1 MWIGLLGEIN
11 LEIQELKTNIKRIQA
26 EMRFLRKNILKN
38 HNLKVKIE
46 SLKQK
51 INALLQLEDDWLTVH
66 YSEARY
72 IPKRV
77 NH

>member
-1 MWIGLLGEIN
+1 MSLFGEIN
-11 LEIQELKTNIKRIQA
+11 LQIQELKTNIKRIQA
-26 EMRFLRKNILKN
+26 RMRFLRKNILEN

-46 SLKQK
+46 SLKQQ
-51 INALLQLEDDWLTVH
+51 INTLLQLEDDLLTVD

-72 IPKRV
+72 IPKRA

>member
-1 MWIGLLGEIN
+1 MSLFGEIN
-11 LEIQELKTNIKRIQA
+11 LQIQELKTNIKRIQA
-26 EMRFLRKNILKN
+26 RMRFLRKNILEN

-51 INALLQLEDDWLTVH
+51 INNLLLLEDDWLTVY

>member
-1 MWIGLLGEIN
+1 
-11 LEIQELKTNIKRIQA
+11 
-26 EMRFLRKNILKN
+26 MRFLRKNILKN

>member
-1 MWIGLLGEIN
+1 
-11 LEIQELKTNIKRIQA
+11 
-26 EMRFLRKNILKN
+26 MRFLRKNILEN

-51 INALLQLEDDWLTVH
+51 INNLLQLEDDWLTVY